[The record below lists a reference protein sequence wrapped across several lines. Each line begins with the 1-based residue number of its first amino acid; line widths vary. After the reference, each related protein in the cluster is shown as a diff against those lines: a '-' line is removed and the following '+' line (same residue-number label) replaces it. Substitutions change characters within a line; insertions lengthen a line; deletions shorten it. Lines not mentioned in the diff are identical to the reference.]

1 MSVFENQT
9 EVFTSSAAPVFQLHY
24 TSIMYSLVLERRST
38 DMARTV
44 ISMEKL
50 CSLLSFLIFTGLFIC
65 AIFFS
70 LGPID
75 QFLSQKSSFSQYTA
89 PIEERPTIIM
99 CLKDEIIEGDQNN
112 DGKDKNKKDMT
123 MCECEVIE
131 KKDNQ
136 SNNNNKNKDKDKKNN
151 DKDKKTFEC
160 DCSNK
165 AKKTENDEEETQELG
180 YW

>member
-9 EVFTSSAAPVFQLHY
+9 EEFTSSAAPGFQLHY

-99 CLKDEIIEGDQNN
+99 CLKDEIIEGDQKN

-131 KKDNQ
+131 KKDNE
-136 SNNNNKNKDKDKKNN
+136 NNNNKNKVKKNN

>member
-1 MSVFENQT
+1 MSVFQNQT
-9 EVFTSSAAPVFQLHY
+9 EEFTSSAAPGFQLHY

-75 QFLSQKSSFSQYTA
+75 QFLSQKSSLSQYTA
-89 PIEERPTIIM
+89 PIEERPTVII
-99 CLKDEIIEGDQNN
+99 CLKDEIIKGDQN
-112 DGKDKNKKDMT
+112 
-123 MCECEVIE
+123 
-131 KKDNQ
+131 
-136 SNNNNKNKDKDKKNN
+136 NN
-151 DKDKKTFEC
+151 DKDKKKK
-160 DCSNK
+160 D
-165 AKKTENDEEETQELG
+165 KTEKDKEEAQE